1 MDFEKYVIDT
11 LREIKEDQTKV
22 LVQTTKTNGR
32 VNGLEAWQRSADKDI
47 SDLKNLSNE
56 NKGRDKTLLFIIG
69 GIGAILGMFIE
80 HFFLK

>member
-11 LREIKEDQTKV
+11 LNAIKEDQTKV

-32 VNGLEAWQRSADKDI
+32 VISLEAWKQGADKDI
-47 SDLKNLSNE
+47 SDLKNLTNE

-69 GIGAILGMFIE
+69 GGGAILGMVIE
-80 HFFLK
+80 HFVFK